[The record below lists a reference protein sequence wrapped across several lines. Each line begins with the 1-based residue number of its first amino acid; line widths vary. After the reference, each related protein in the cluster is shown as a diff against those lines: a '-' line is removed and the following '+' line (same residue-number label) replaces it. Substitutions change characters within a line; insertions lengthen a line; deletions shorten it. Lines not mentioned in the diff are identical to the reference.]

1 MFQKL
6 IVGFF
11 LLLFCSLTVVAQ
23 NSSKS
28 KSKDRFREKDDRRYP
43 VRFENATVLN
53 SKESDYAPI
62 YYDGGIM
69 FISGR
74 PTKGG
79 SGKFQQVFY
88 SPFDVIGFAST
99 PELFEFNA
107 DKKSE
112 FHEGPMAFSRDF
124 KRAFITRNNN
134 KDGVIKAD
142 KTGKKSVLKIY
153 ETRFGF
159 PDWTPPVE
167 LSFNSDDYS
176 CKHPS
181 LSPDGTKLFFASDM
195 PGGEGGYDL
204 YVVGKTT
211 DGWGEPINLGPTIN
225 TAKNEVFPFM
235 SHSNTLFFSSDGHAN
250 NLGGL
255 DIYFVVKALTD
266 PSEIVNMDTPF
277 NSSGNDHSFIID
289 KDGKKGFFATDRIGG
304 YGKEDIY
311 RFEADKGL
319 EGTGKPDIN
328 PVNITVADAKTNKPI
343 QGASIRILQPSDD
356 GFISGNNDFY
366 TFDLLPVQDQ
376 PNALSLQLVR
386 KGAESLGK
394 PEHMSNADGQANTTF
409 ERYRSYLVIVSVD
422 GYRSSERLI
431 SVDTETAMTLSFK
444 MQEAPV
450 CMRSGGIVST
460 VEFGT
465 RIANA
470 TIKFEHK
477 QTGYKETVRT
487 NMNGEFDA
495 CLTVDGDYV
504 AYVERDGFLK
514 ENFRVTVGKGL
525 QPYQEIK
532 MRSVPGTNVEE
543 TMPLANGLFAGSVL
557 VMDKI
562 FYEYNKATLNQGAV
576 RHLDALV
583 DLMKKYPEM
592 QIDLVA
598 HTETRG
604 EKRLNQEL
612 TDERAKNAKIYLVYK
627 GVEADRINAF
637 GKGETQPRNHCVEGV
652 ECTDE
657 EHQQNNRLEI
667 LIRKLGKPL
676 RP

>member
-1 MFQKL
+1 M
-6 IVGFF
+6 
-11 LLLFCSLTVVAQ
+11 LLFCSLTVAAQ

-43 VRFENATVLN
+43 VRVENAKDLN
-53 SKESDYAPI
+53 SKASDYAPM

-69 FISGR
+69 FITGR
-74 PTKGG
+74 LTKGG
-79 SGKFQQVFY
+79 SGKFQQVYY
-88 SPFDVIGFAST
+88 SPFDMIGQPST
-99 PELFEFNA
+99 PDLFEFNVN
-107 DKKSE
+107 KKSE
-112 FHEGPMAFSRDF
+112 FHEGPMTFSRNF
-124 KRAFITRNNN
+124 KKAFITRNNN

-142 KTGKKSVLKIY
+142 KSGTKSVLKIY

-167 LSFNSDDYS
+167 LAFNSDDYS

-195 PGGEGGYDL
+195 PDGYGGYDI

-225 TAKNEVFPFM
+225 TPKNEVFPFM
-235 SHSNTLFFSSDGHAN
+235 SLSNALFFSSDGHAN

-255 DIYFVVKALTD
+255 DIYFVTKPLTD

-289 KDGKKGFFATDRIGG
+289 KDGKRGFFASDRVGG

-319 EGTGKPDIN
+319 EGTGKPEVN
-328 PVNITVADAKTNKPI
+328 PVVITVLDAKTNQAI
-343 QGASIRILQPSDD
+343 QGASIRLLQPSDD
-356 GFISGNNDFY
+356 GFISGTKDFY
-366 TFDLLPVQDQ
+366 TFDLLPVQDK

-386 KGAESLGK
+386 KDADALGD
-394 PEHMSNADGQANTTF
+394 PDLLSNSQGIAKTDF
-409 ERYRSYLVIVSVD
+409 VRYRSYLVIVSID

-431 SVDTETAMTLSFK
+431 SVDTETNMALNFK
-444 MQEAPV
+444 MQEAPL
-450 CMRSGGIVST
+450 CMRSGGIIST

-470 TIKFEHK
+470 KIRFEHR
-477 QTGYKETVRT
+477 QTGYTETVRT

-495 CLTVDGDYV
+495 CLAADGDYI

-514 ENFRVTVGKGL
+514 ENFKVTVGKDL
-525 QPYQEIK
+525 KPYDEIK

-543 TMPLANGLFAGSVL
+543 TMPLANGLYAGSVL

-592 QIDLVA
+592 EIDLAA

-604 EKRLNQEL
+604 DKRLNQEL

-627 GVEADRINAF
+627 GVEAERINAF

-652 ECTDE
+652 ECRDE
-657 EHQQNNRLEI
+657 EHQENNRLEV